1 MSNSFSKL
9 EYDVQTAARKKVEG
23 SLDKYARFTWR
34 NEDAWTKFGAFII
47 SDKLGDLQF
56 YHGAEFS
63 NEYSKPQF
71 SDRTGDLLGVSFN
84 TPQISLKVG
93 FYYISEAEYRQLLEW
108 FSPYEVSW
116 LGFGY
121 DTKWVYQAKVSKI
134 GSISRYVVGRKD
146 DIDYYYGETTI
157 TFDLVGSGHTYSAVP
172 FEFIKGTGGKDYICF
187 NPEQKDIPESDLD
200 FPLEITISINLNNI
214 LSTADTTNSVSIQCS
229 TYLCEDT
236 FTFEGDVGTIHPVG
250 KNYDLFSVSLSHLS
264 ADSEGTYWLN
274 IKYLSDSGLLL
285 CQYGNSQEKLLTLQ
299 NTVSSGQR
307 FVQALTCNKFKWP
320 GKFSANIN
328 YKNKNEVNKI
338 YVKVSTPDNP
348 TESKVIEVPSSGI
361 DYKNTDVIVYAEG
374 RAETNSI

>member
-1 MSNSFSKL
+1 M
-9 EYDVQTAARKKVEG
+9 
-23 SLDKYARFTWR
+23 
-34 NEDAWTKFGAFII
+34 
-47 SDKLGDLQF
+47 
-56 YHGAEFS
+56 
-63 NEYSKPQF
+63 
-71 SDRTGDLLGVSFN
+71 
-84 TPQISLKVG
+84 G

-108 FSPYEVSW
+108 FNPYEVSW

-146 DIDYYYGETTI
+146 NVDYYYGETTI
-157 TFDLVGSGHTYSAVP
+157 TFDLVGSGHAYSAVP
-172 FEFIKGTGGKDYICF
+172 FSFTKGGNDYICF

-214 LSTADTTNSVSIQCS
+214 LSAAANDTNSVFIQCS
-229 TYLCEDT
+229 TTLCEET
-236 FTFEGDVGTIHPVG
+236 FMFEGDTSTIHPVER
-250 KNYDLFSVSLSHLS
+250 NYPLFTVSLSHLS

-285 CQYGNSQEKLLTLQ
+285 YQYGNSQEKLLTLQ

-320 GKFSANIN
+320 GKFSANID
-328 YKNKNEVNKI
+328 YKNEVNKI

-348 TESKVIEVPSSGI
+348 TESKSIEVPSGI
-361 DYKNTDVIVYAEG
+361 EGKNPDVIVYADG

>member
-1 MSNSFSKL
+1 M
-9 EYDVQTAARKKVEG
+9 
-23 SLDKYARFTWR
+23 
-34 NEDAWTKFGAFII
+34 
-47 SDKLGDLQF
+47 
-56 YHGAEFS
+56 
-63 NEYSKPQF
+63 
-71 SDRTGDLLGVSFN
+71 
-84 TPQISLKVG
+84 G

-134 GSISRYVVGRKD
+134 GSISRYVVGKKD
-146 DIDYYYGETTI
+146 GVDYYYGETTI
-157 TFDLVGSGHTYSAVP
+157 TFDLVGSGHAYSAVP
-172 FEFIKGTGGKDYICF
+172 FEFIKGGKDYICF
-187 NPEQKDIPESDLD
+187 NRDQEAPDSDLD

-214 LSTADTTNSVSIQCS
+214 LSTADPTNSVSIQCY

-236 FTFEGDVGTIHPVG
+236 SMFEGDAGTIHSVERE
-250 KNYDLFSVSLSHLS
+250 YDLFSVSLSHLS
-264 ADSEGTYWLN
+264 ADSEGTYWLG

-285 CQYGNSQEKLLTLQ
+285 YQYGNSQERLLTLQ

-328 YKNKNEVNKI
+328 YKNEANRI
-338 YVKVSTPDNP
+338 YVKVSTPDSP
-348 TESKVIEVPSSGI
+348 SQFKTIAVPSGDL
-361 DYKNTDVIVYAEG
+361 DYKSTDVIVYAEG